1 MNSNQTNIDGNLEQ
15 LNDNYPY
22 NNYKKNQQDLNS
34 FFSRFFRIVVI
45 HKWLFLSVF
54 VAILLLVLLYAL
66 KQPKVYQSNYEVFYN
81 ETMREYMSFDNAP
94 VVKSDFDKNYWLSA
108 MKSNEVLKSTIKNSG
123 LTYSV
128 SQLKSMMFIGVI
140 DKRKEDR
147 IPVYLV
153 SITSKY
159 NEHIPVLIRAYVK
172 SLNELLL
179 QNQITNSER
188 LVVYLKDQIN
198 QNNQKLNQVDI
209 TIMHSGA
216 AKGTEIID
224 FDKISST
231 LDQFRADLLN
241 ARVNLASI
249 MSARIRTENELK
261 NLDGTIINE
270 SAFSEPLKVQLMNL
284 EVDLARSLTRN
295 KEDHPEVKQLRQ
307 NIEQISSMI
316 RDTLQQ
322 RLEVRSLIQNPLKA
336 QLMSKLMD
344 YKIQEVSEET
354 KVKSLEKI
362 IAELEAKTL
371 PGSVNEE
378 QQQTLRNRE
387 MVSLTIKQLNDK
399 LIETQS
405 TSQGSLSRFVF
416 VDDPS
421 SVFIANKGILFYV
434 IFALLLGLIIA
445 SLIVFIYDLL
455 DDRIMLI
462 DDYERFYSAPML
474 GVVKHYSE
482 SENNLVTLNPI
493 TGVKYRSTSD
503 MSNLIVNLRQIQKL
517 KNLKTFV
524 ISSPDRLDG
533 KSLVSMKLAA
543 AVANKSQ
550 KVLLVDMDFFSPK
563 LSSKVEPGFGM
574 GLSNYLV
581 EECTLQDILNTTE
594 IETLH
599 FVNAGNSEGHKELFY
614 NNKKLVEFI
623 EWSRENYD
631 MVIFDTP
638 AAIYIPD
645 VVDFFEFIDGIIVI
659 ARLRRTTRTML
670 NKLFKVLTIFKTKYI
685 TTIIN
690 DFYEG
695 LDKGYGDYANSYK
708 YYDDATIESKSKN
721 SGLKIKRPRKSI
733 LFLYVFSIIA
743 ILLLGVYLWK
753 NSYFPFHA
761 TKNVALHSY
770 TAQMDTSANG
780 RNDEVLQNSD
790 SFSLQNTKDSILI
803 TTEKRFD
810 EIALTR
816 FANEKFWVY
825 IYLINKDKGLNRY
838 NLQPGDVV
846 YLPSTDN
853 YDIDANNPESVNK
866 AIKIETE
873 ILAGNL

>member
-1 MNSNQTNIDGNLEQ
+1 MNNNQTYNDENIEV
-15 LNDNYPY
+15 NDKYPY
-22 NNYKKNQQDLNS
+22 GNYHKNQQDLNS
-34 FFSRFFRIVVI
+34 FFSRFFRIALI

-54 VAILLLVLLYAL
+54 VTILLLVLIYAL

-81 ETMREYMSFDNAP
+81 ETMREYMSLDNSP

-123 LTYSV
+123 LTYSI
-128 SQLKSMMFIGVI
+128 SQLKAMMFVGII

-153 SITSKY
+153 SISSKD
-159 NEHIPVLIRAYVK
+159 NEHIPILIRAYVK

-188 LVVYLKDQIN
+188 LIVYLRDQIN
-198 QNNQKLNQVDI
+198 QNNQKLNQIDI
-209 TIMHSGA
+209 SIMHSGA
-216 AKGTEIID
+216 SKGTEIID

-241 ARVNLASI
+241 ARINLASI
-249 MSARIRTENELK
+249 VSARARTENELK

-295 KEDHPEVKQLRQ
+295 KEDHPEVKQLRR

-322 RLEVRSLIQNPLKA
+322 RMEVRSLIQNPVKS
-336 QLMSKLMD
+336 QLISKLMD

-354 KVKSLEKI
+354 KVKSLEQI
-362 IAELEAKTL
+362 IGELERKTL
-371 PGSVNEE
+371 PGSINEE

-387 MVSLTIKQLNDK
+387 MVSLTIKQMNDK

-421 SVFIANKGILFYV
+421 SVFIANKGILFYL
-434 IFALLLGLIIA
+434 ILALLLGLVLA
-445 SLIVFIYDLL
+445 SLIVFIYDML

-482 SENNLVTLNPI
+482 NENALVTTNPI
-493 TGVKYRSTSD
+493 TGAKYRSSSD
-503 MSNLIVNLRQIQKL
+503 MSNLIINLRQIQKL
-517 KNLKTFV
+517 KELKTFV

-543 AVANKSQ
+543 AVANKMQ

-563 LSSKVEPGFGM
+563 LSSKVEPDFDS
-574 GLSNYLV
+574 GLSNYLMD
-581 EECTLQDILNTTE
+581 ECTLDDIIKPTE
-594 IETLH
+594 IETLY
-599 FVNAGNSEGHKELFY
+599 FVNAGNSEGHKEMYY
-614 NNKKLVEFI
+614 NNKRLVEFI
-623 EWSRENYD
+623 AWARENYD

-645 VVDFFEFIDGIIVI
+645 IVDFFEYIDGIFVIV
-659 ARLRRTTRTML
+659 RLRRTTRTML
-670 NKLFKVLTIFKTKYI
+670 NRLFKVLNIFSSKHI
-685 TTIIN
+685 TAIIN
-690 DFYEG
+690 DFDEKQG
-695 LDKGYGDYANSYK
+695 RGYGDYNYSYK
-708 YYDDATIESKSKN
+708 NYYETVNNTNESDSKKSR
-721 SGLKIKRPRKSI
+721 RPRKSI
-733 LFLYVFSIIA
+733 LFVII
-743 ILLLGVYLWK
+743 IGIISLLLVG
-753 NSYFPFHA
+753 YFWR
-761 TKNVALHSY
+761 
-770 TAQMDTSANG
+770 TS
-780 RNDEVLQNSD
+780 LFSQNSK
-790 SFSLQNTKDSILI
+790 LK
-803 TTEKRFD
+803 
-810 EIALTR
+810 
-816 FANEKFWVY
+816 
-825 IYLINKDKGLNRY
+825 
-838 NLQPGDVV
+838 
-846 YLPSTDN
+846 STQ
-853 YDIDANNPESVNK
+853 IVATSSVK
-866 AIKIETE
+866 
-873 ILAGNL
+873 